1 MVQAPCRKR
10 RQALRYEYKGLE
22 VAKSCVTA
30 IRSAHAKGSHAF
42 ACPVRL
48 PKANAAVDL
57 ARELKMGSSTTTILT
72 LSEADVLRLVDP
84 TGLIEAL
91 AGGFRA
97 LSAGKVQAPPRPMV
111 SVPGKG
117 FTMAMLA
124 WEQGQAVALKT
135 VSVFHD
141 NHKKGLPSHQAI
153 ISLFDPETGAPI
165 AIMDGKAITG
175 LRTAA
180 GAILTV
186 RELARPD
193 ARIATVIGG
202 GVQAHDHVRMLGMV
216 RDFAEIRVV
225 SRSRAGA
232 EAAAKASPKAKVVD
246 DIDAALAT
254 SDVVCFTT
262 SSDTAVCRADAIKP
276 GTHVTSVGYAPPGSE
291 LPLELIDRATVYVES
306 KAAYQPAPVGCA
318 ELAGRDASKGIEVG
332 ELLSG
337 TRPGR
342 TSRDQI
348 TLYKSMGNAM
358 EDMIAANV
366 AYQAALKQGVGN
378 RISL

>member
-1 MVQAPCRKR
+1 
-10 RQALRYEYKGLE
+10 
-22 VAKSCVTA
+22 
-30 IRSAHAKGSHAF
+30 
-42 ACPVRL
+42 
-48 PKANAAVDL
+48 VD
-57 ARELKMGSSTTTILT
+57 
-72 LSEADVLRLVDP
+72 
-84 TGLIEAL
+84 
-91 AGGFRA
+91 
-97 LSAGKVQAPPRPMV
+97 
-111 SVPGKG
+111 VPGKG
-117 FTMAMLA
+117 FTLAMLA
-124 WEQGQAVALKT
+124 WGEGQAITLKT

-141 NHKKGLPSHQAI
+141 NHKLGLPSHQAAI
-153 ISLFDPETGAPI
+153 NLFDPATGAPI
-165 AIMDGKAITG
+165 AVMDGKAITG

-180 GAILTV
+180 AAILTV

-193 ARIATVIGG
+193 ARIVTVVGG
-202 GVQAHDHVRMLGMV
+202 GVQAHDHVRMLGMA

-232 EAAAKASPKAKVVD
+232 EAAAEASPKARVYD

-262 SSDTAVCRADAIKP
+262 SSNKAVCSADAIKP

-291 LPLELIDRATVYVES
+291 LPLELINRATVYVES
-306 KAAYQPAPVGCA
+306 KTAFEPAPVGCA

-342 TSRDQI
+342 TSADQI

-366 AYQAALKQGVGN
+366 AYQAALEQGIGGRVM
-378 RISL
+378 L